1 MTRAHDDGLRR
12 DSDADAD
19 LLDALAGLVGDN
31 PRDGSRLDAE
41 LRELAKSYE
50 GRVYQE
56 LIQQLT
62 SLELNN
68 EDGAGYW
75 RAVVGHQEFMEERL
89 GKPVDVRVAMLD
101 WLLEAR
107 ALEEPRIVELAKFER
122 LQSSVHKDGLT
133 GLYNF
138 RFFDEHLRREI
149 AKNGRKLSPLSVA
162 MIDIDH
168 FKLYNDTHGHEA
180 GNEALIAVGRVLTDS
195 LRQHDICARYGGE
208 EFVLVLSD
216 TPKSDAREVAD
227 RARRSIEDRI
237 EEIADVTLAGPLTI
251 SIGLATYPADAVEAG
266 ALIREA
272 DQALYTAK
280 ANGRNQVQMAGDL
293 PRSFR
298 RTDMRLTGRF
308 RTLTEGYEAFDTYS
322 VGEGGFAMRV
332 ERELTPGSLVEVAI
346 EAPDGGRDLV
356 VTGRVVYTRLTGDT
370 DFETGVNITEIDD
383 EGQALLG
390 RVMGDAE

>member
-1 MTRAHDDGLRR
+1 MTHTPDNGLRKNR
-12 DSDADAD
+12 DPDAE
-19 LLDALAGLVGDN
+19 LLNALAGLVGDN

-62 SLELNN
+62 SLELNS

-75 RAVVGHQEFMEERL
+75 RAVVSHQGYMEERL

-107 ALEEPRIVELAKFER
+107 ALKEPRILELAKFER
-122 LQSSVHKDGLT
+122 LQSSVHRDGLT

-138 RFFDEHLRREI
+138 RFFEEHLGREI
-149 AKNGRKLSPLSVA
+149 AKNGRKLSPLTVA

-168 FKLYNDTHGHEA
+168 FKVFNDTHGHES
-180 GNEALIAVGRVLTDS
+180 GNEALIAVGRVLADS

-216 TPKSDAREVAD
+216 TPKAAAGEVAE
-227 RARRSIEDRI
+227 RARQSVEDHI
-237 EEIADVTLAGPLTI
+237 DEIAGVTLSGPLTI
-251 SIGLATYPADAVEAG
+251 SVGLATYPADAADAG
-266 ALIREA
+266 ALVRAA

-280 ANGRNQVQMAGDL
+280 ANGRNRVQMAGDV

-298 RTDMRLTGRF
+298 RMDVRLTGRF
-308 RTLTEGYEAFDTYS
+308 RTLTEGYEAFSTSS

-332 ERELTPGSLVEVAI
+332 ERELPPGSLIEVAI
-346 EAPDGGRDLV
+346 EAPEGGRDLV
-356 VTGRVVYTRLTGDT
+356 VTGRVVYTRLAGDT
-370 DFETGVNITEIDD
+370 DFETGINITEIDD

-390 RVMGDAE
+390 RVLDDS